1 MGLRLQV
8 GDATNQTVED
18 LTAQLGQL
26 RGKMRALEEDKEKEF
41 EQRLSLRVKEL
52 TQSHLDEARQIRLEC
67 LDREK
72 SAVKK
77 VRDDMEAAL
86 QAERDA
92 SEQFLQQ
99 LGVDEDERV
108 RKKVKEAKR
117 EWLAHR
123 EIVEGELHAANQRV
137 GELEQM
143 LAGSEQADLTK
154 AKEQVRRERARNR
167 KIEKQLQSAEAEVD
181 VLKKQHQNR
190 VQQQFQGSLENLT
203 QESPEVQKLH
213 KMVEMYKSEA
223 RSLRAQ
229 IDARKPEKLVELQ
242 DELKGR
248 DGEEGKL
255 RDEIKTLKVMMARQE
270 RELKANKDLETEYNK
285 KVELLLGD
293 IQVRCPK
300 TTLSLCQLWQCGW

>member
-154 AKEQVRRERARNR
+154 AKEQVRRER
-167 KIEKQLQSAEAEVD
+167 E
-181 VLKKQHQNR
+181 
-190 VQQQFQGSLENLT
+190 G
-203 QESPEVQKLH
+203 
-213 KMVEMYKSEA
+213 
-223 RSLRAQ
+223 RA
-229 IDARKPEKLVELQ
+229 DR
-242 DELKGR
+242 KGR
-248 DGEEGKL
+248 DKLVHKRPKEARGRLAREGSL
-255 RDEIKTLKVMMARQE
+255 RKSGVQTHF
-270 RELKANKDLETEYNK
+270 
-285 KVELLLGD
+285 LG
-293 IQVRCPK
+293 
-300 TTLSLCQLWQCGW
+300 GG